1 MKFHR
6 AGAILAMSAIA
17 TGCGSEAPV
26 ESVQADTPV
35 FIISIDTLRSDRL
48 PVYGYQRGTTPSID
62 RFREDAILYRN
73 AFSAVPL
80 TLPSHATIF
89 TGRLPYRHGVR
100 DNIGYR
106 VSEDEITLGSVLTA
120 SGYRTGAAISS
131 FVLRRET
138 GVDLGFDH
146 YDDLVDEQAGET
158 ISSWQRD
165 GDSTRQ
171 ALVSWLEAEPGRN
184 RSFGFLHLYEPHFPW
199 EPSEIEGEDPYDAEV
214 RRSDEIVGRFI
225 EDLRR
230 MDLYDRSLIVLLSDH
245 GEGLG
250 DHGEME
256 HGVFV
261 YREAIQ
267 VPLLI
272 KLPGNGRAG
281 ETVEAVVSLADVM
294 PTILEALGVHSPGEF
309 DGIDILAEPTGAR
322 SVYAESW
329 YPRLHY
335 GWQELHSEV
344 TDQYHLIDA
353 PAVELYDYQ
362 ADPGETVNIATD
374 QRRVVADLRRTLE
387 RRLAGTSF
395 SGPAVE
401 SAEQVSRL
409 QSLGYLGGG
418 SSDYASELPD
428 PKDHI
433 HTIARFGEGTRALQE
448 RDLDRAI
455 SVGRSI
461 IDENPNFLQAWGL
474 ISAAEKQKGN
484 LEGAIAAM
492 EEQMRRAP
500 GNPQTA
506 LMLAT
511 LSLEARRLDQAETY
525 AEIAAETSPSQG
537 REVQATVRLAR
548 GDLDGAESALEEA
561 IEAGGR
567 RVSLLM
573 LRTQIAERRKDFAAA
588 LSGLD
593 EIHTLVERGESPAI
607 RDLERRRGDALLQ
620 LGRPREA
627 EDAFKQE
634 VEAFPDHGMAWAQL
648 ALVVHGAG
656 RASESRAVIA
666 EALRKNPGPRMRSLA
681 REVFQITSDDEGLR
695 MLDSRSSE

>member
-1 MKFHR
+1 MTFHR
-6 AGAILAMSAIA
+6 AGAILAMSAIVA
-17 TGCGSEAPV
+17 GCGNEAPI
-26 ESVQADTPV
+26 ESVHADTPV
-35 FIISIDTLRSDRL
+35 FVISIDTLRSDRL
-48 PVYGYQRGTTPSID
+48 PIYGYQRGTTPSID
-62 RFREDAILYRN
+62 RFREDAILYRK

-89 TGRLPYRHGVR
+89 TGKLPYRHGVR

-106 VSEDEITLGSVLTA
+106 IAEDEVTLGSVLKA

-138 GVDLGFDH
+138 GADLGFDH
-146 YDDLVDEQAGET
+146 YDDLVTEMAGET

-171 ALVSWLEAEPGRN
+171 ALVDWLEAEPGRN

-199 EPSEIEGEDPYDAEV
+199 DPSEIEGEDPYDAEV
-214 RRSDEIVGRFI
+214 RRSDEIFGRFI

-256 HGVFV
+256 HGVFI

-272 KLPGNGRAG
+272 KLPGNEKGG
-281 ETVEAVVSLADVM
+281 ETSDAVVSLADVM
-294 PTILEALGVHSPGEF
+294 PTILEVVGEPVPEEF
-309 DGIDILAEPTGAR
+309 DGIDILAEPTGER

-353 PAVELYDYQ
+353 PAVELYDYH
-362 ADPGETVNIATD
+362 ADPGEAVNIATE

-387 RRLAGTSF
+387 ERLAGTSF

-418 SSDYASELPD
+418 SSDYAVELPD
-428 PKDHI
+428 PKEHI
-433 HTIARFGEGTRALQE
+433 DTIARFGEGTRALQE

-455 SVGRSI
+455 AVGRSI

-474 ISAAEKQKGN
+474 ISAAEKMRGN

-492 EEQMRRAP
+492 EEQMRRSP

-511 LSLEARRLDQAETY
+511 LNLEARRFDGAATY

-537 REVQATVRLAR
+537 MEVLATVRLAK
-548 GDLDGAESALEEA
+548 GDLEGAAEALRRA
-561 IEAGGR
+561 IDAGGR
-567 RVSLLM
+567 RVSLIIVES
-573 LRTQIAERRKDFAAA
+573 QIAERRKDWTAV
-588 LSGLD
+588 LSSLD
-593 EIHTLVERGESPAI
+593 EIRGLIADGGSPPV

-620 LGRPREA
+620 LGWPREA
-627 EDAFKQE
+627 EDAFEQE
-634 VEAFPDHGMAWAQL
+634 VETFPDNVMAWSQL

-666 EALRKNPGPRMRSLA
+666 EALRKNPGPRMRNLA

-695 MLDSRSSE
+695 MLDSRSSG